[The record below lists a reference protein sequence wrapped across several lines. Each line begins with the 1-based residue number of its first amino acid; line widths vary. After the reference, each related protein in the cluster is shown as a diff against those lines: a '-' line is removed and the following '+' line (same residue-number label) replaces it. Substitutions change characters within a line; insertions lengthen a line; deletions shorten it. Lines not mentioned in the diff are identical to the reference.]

1 MVQQWGNP
9 IPMTRK
15 ISINTPKFKIYRSV
29 QMKINGGKNSH
40 ENLDQVTMREEPRLP
55 AQRYKN
61 VLAKKSNSPKK
72 KLFDSFELNRSHKF
86 GAVN

>member
-1 MVQQWGNP
+1 
-9 IPMTRK
+9 
-15 ISINTPKFKIYRSV
+15 
-29 QMKINGGKNSH
+29 MKINGGKNSH
-40 ENLDQVTMREEPRLP
+40 ENLDSMTTMKEEPRIP

-72 KLFDSFELNRSHKF
+72 KLFDSFELNRSQKF